1 MIWRLLI
8 GEMST
13 QWIFSPGIFRRE
25 KKFVTLTFIKILYLN
40 SSKMRIF
47 VYEHNDDEGSKTL
60 LGMTE
65 LLLSRNWLRS
75 EVTLSLQP

>member
-1 MIWRLLI
+1 METPDWGDEYTVDLQSRYLHK
-8 GEMST
+8 
-13 QWIFSPGIFRRE
+13 RE
-25 KKFVTLTFIKILYLN
+25 KIVNLTFIKILHLN

-75 EVTLSLQP
+75 EVTLILQP